1 MAEPAGTANQPL
13 VDAGTQVGT
22 PVATM
27 GFGARESADETRQA
41 QQSVSNDAPTDVNMN
56 AIVAR
61 EQALTFTIA
70 GQSFQ
75 SNQDFRQK
83 LQDRILFKAPA

>member
-1 MAEPAGTANQPL
+1 MPADP
-13 VDAGTQVGT
+13 TQVSQDMT

-41 QQSVSNDAPTDVNMN
+41 QHSNANDTPTDVNMN

-75 SNQDFRQK
+75 ANQDFRQK
-83 LQDRILFKAPA
+83 LQDRILVKAPA

>member
-1 MAEPAGTANQPL
+1 MPAEAGSAQQPL
-13 VDAGTQVGT
+13 IDAGTQVGT

-41 QQSVSNDAPTDVNMN
+41 QQSISNDAPTDVNMN

-75 SNQDFRQK
+75 ANQDFRQK
-83 LQDRILFKAPA
+83 LQDRMLMKPVA